1 MDEIKIGAEIV
12 FNITGNHNIGYAK
25 GEKYI
30 GTVLSEDH
38 RSRLYV
44 RTIGMPRACIDERD
58 VEWVIDP
65 DGDFDMD
72 EAIPNPMARELYKLM
87 GRYVYTFG
95 RSHES
100 INGYIVYECMMMD
113 RDLRYNVMYALHDH
127 GFEIRHIDSY
137 SWWMTNERLMS
148 EVTYTEGD
156 IHIIVHECMEDYVDN
171 VKFGGGGSFIKTSK
185 HDKILTCD
193 GDDNINTA
201 KRKRRHAPRPEAGR
215 DRGTGV
221 G

>member
-1 MDEIKIGAEIV
+1 MDEINIGAEIV
-12 FNITGNHNIGYAK
+12 FNITGSHNIGYAK
-25 GEKYI
+25 WERYI
-30 GTVLSEDH
+30 GTVLSKDY

-72 EAIPNPMARELYKLM
+72 EAIPNPVARELYKLM
-87 GRYVYTFG
+87 GKYVYTLG

-113 RDLRYNVMYALHDH
+113 RNLRYNVMHRLHDH

-171 VKFGGGGSFIKTSK
+171 VKFGEEFYKNKEI
-185 HDKILTCD
+185 
-193 GDDNINTA
+193 
-201 KRKRRHAPRPEAGR
+201 
-215 DRGTGV
+215 
-221 G
+221 

>member
-72 EAIPNPMARELYKLM
+72 EAIPNPVARELYKLM

-148 EVTYTEGD
+148 WVPKGQAVDGSGWVISFTLSFGLDNGTQIKFDEEGEYLSEID
-156 IHIIVHECMEDYVDN
+156 RLNELFN
-171 VKFGGGGSFIKTSK
+171 V
-185 HDKILTCD
+185 IL
-193 GDDNINTA
+193 
-201 KRKRRHAPRPEAGR
+201 
-215 DRGTGV
+215 
-221 G
+221 

>member
-65 DGDFDMD
+65 DGNFV
-72 EAIPNPMARELYKLM
+72 ERAIANMR
-87 GRYVYTFG
+87 
-95 RSHES
+95 
-100 INGYIVYECMMMD
+100 
-113 RDLRYNVMYALHDH
+113 
-127 GFEIRHIDSY
+127 
-137 SWWMTNERLMS
+137 ERLAKLAAKGG
-148 EVTYTEGD
+148 V
-156 IHIIVHECMEDYVDN
+156 N
-171 VKFGGGGSFIKTSK
+171 AKF
-185 HDKILTCD
+185 H
-193 GDDNINTA
+193 
-201 KRKRRHAPRPEAGR
+201 
-215 DRGTGV
+215 
-221 G
+221 

>member
-44 RTIGMPRACIDERD
+44 RTIGMPRA
-58 VEWVIDP
+58 
-65 DGDFDMD
+65 
-72 EAIPNPMARELYKLM
+72 
-87 GRYVYTFG
+87 
-95 RSHES
+95 
-100 INGYIVYECMMMD
+100 NGYIVYECMMMD

-171 VKFGGGGSFIKTSK
+171 VKFGEEFYKNK
-185 HDKILTCD
+185 
-193 GDDNINTA
+193 
-201 KRKRRHAPRPEAGR
+201 
-215 DRGTGV
+215 GT
-221 G
+221 

>member
-1 MDEIKIGAEIV
+1 MDEISVGAEIV

-25 GEKYI
+25 WERYI
-30 GTVLSEDH
+30 GKVLSRDH
-38 RSRLYV
+38 RSRLHV
-44 RTIGMPRACIDERD
+44 CAEGMPRVCIDERD
-58 VEWVIDP
+58 VDKIIDS
-65 DGDFDMD
+65 DGDFDMN
-72 EAIPNPMARELYKLM
+72 EAIPNPVARELYKLM

-113 RDLRYNVMYALHDH
+113 RDLRHNVMYALHDH
-127 GFEIRHIDSY
+127 GFETRHIDSY

-171 VKFGGGGSFIKTSK
+171 VKFGEEFYKNK
-185 HDKILTCD
+185 
-193 GDDNINTA
+193 
-201 KRKRRHAPRPEAGR
+201 
-215 DRGTGV
+215 GT
-221 G
+221 

>member
-44 RTIGMPRACIDERD
+44 RTIGMPRACIDE
-58 VEWVIDP
+58 
-65 DGDFDMD
+65 FDMD
-72 EAIPNPMARELYKLM
+72 EAIPNPVARELYKLM

-113 RDLRYNVMYALHDH
+113 RDY
-127 GFEIRHIDSY
+127 GFEIRHIGSY

-148 EVTYTEGD
+148 EVTYAEGD

-171 VKFGGGGSFIKTSK
+171 VKFGEEFYKNK
-185 HDKILTCD
+185 
-193 GDDNINTA
+193 
-201 KRKRRHAPRPEAGR
+201 
-215 DRGTGV
+215 GT
-221 G
+221 

>member
-12 FNITGNHNIGYAK
+12 FNITGNHNIGYTK

-30 GTVLSEDH
+30 GTVLSRDH

-58 VEWVIDP
+58 VDKIIDTG
-65 DGDFDMD
+65 DDFDMD
-72 EAIPNPMARELYKLM
+72 EVTPNPVARELYELISK
-87 GRYVYTFG
+87 YVCAFG
-95 RSHES
+95 WFHES
-100 INGYIVYECMMMD
+100 INGYIVYDYVMMGKH
-113 RDLRYNVMYALHDH
+113 LEHNVMCLLHDH
-127 GFEIRHIDSY
+127 GFETRHIYSY

-171 VKFGGGGSFIKTSK
+171 VKFGEEFYKNKEI
-185 HDKILTCD
+185 
-193 GDDNINTA
+193 
-201 KRKRRHAPRPEAGR
+201 
-215 DRGTGV
+215 
-221 G
+221 

>member
-30 GTVLSEDH
+30 GTVLSKDH

-65 DGDFDMD
+65 D
-72 EAIPNPMARELYKLM
+72 
-87 GRYVYTFG
+87 
-95 RSHES
+95 
-100 INGYIVYECMMMD
+100 GYIVYECMMMD

-171 VKFGGGGSFIKTSK
+171 VRFGEEFYKNK
-185 HDKILTCD
+185 
-193 GDDNINTA
+193 
-201 KRKRRHAPRPEAGR
+201 E
-215 DRGTGV
+215 V
-221 G
+221 

>member
-1 MDEIKIGAEIV
+1 MDEIKIVAEIV

-100 INGYIVYECMMMD
+100 INGYIVYECM
-113 RDLRYNVMYALHDH
+113 
-127 GFEIRHIDSY
+127 I
-137 SWWMTNERLMS
+137 
-148 EVTYTEGD
+148 
-156 IHIIVHECMEDYVDN
+156 
-171 VKFGGGGSFIKTSK
+171 
-185 HDKILTCD
+185 
-193 GDDNINTA
+193 
-201 KRKRRHAPRPEAGR
+201 
-215 DRGTGV
+215 
-221 G
+221 

>member
-30 GTVLSEDH
+30 GTVLSKDH

-65 DGDFDMD
+65 NGDFDMD
-72 EAIPNPMARELYKLM
+72 EAIPNPVARELYKLM
-87 GRYVYTFG
+87 GRNVYTLG

-113 RDLRYNVMYALHDH
+113 RNLRHNVMYLLHDH
-127 GFEIRHIDSY
+127 GLETRYIDSC

-148 EVTYTEGD
+148 EVTYAEGN
-156 IHIIVHECMEDYVDN
+156 IYIVVHECMEDYVDN
-171 VKFGGGGSFIKTSK
+171 VRFGEEFYKNK
-185 HDKILTCD
+185 
-193 GDDNINTA
+193 
-201 KRKRRHAPRPEAGR
+201 
-215 DRGTGV
+215 GV
-221 G
+221 